1 MRIFPLSIVVH
12 ILLSKGHEGDFSRLS
27 KKKTL
32 DHSNSPIGIK
42 DEKGRLSCFL
52 LWDPSSRDF
61 LLLNLPS
68 ARMATESFLLGV
80 LWGAS
85 IAAQAIIRDI
95 DESSQ

>member
-1 MRIFPLSIVVH
+1 MQIFPLSIVVH
-12 ILLSKGHEGDFSRLS
+12 ILLSKGQEGDFSRLS

-32 DHSNSPIGIK
+32 DHSNSPMGK
-42 DEKGRLSCFL
+42 KMKKAGCLVL
-52 LWDPSSRDF
+52 LWNPSSRDF

-68 ARMATESFLLGV
+68 ARMAAESFLLDV